1 MCDDESCRQIT
12 WFFTAKRQ
20 IKKGKQ
26 KTKHSVNNRMFGS
39 VGIIMLSLSL
49 YFRFNIFDG
58 ECIKTKIIV

>member
-1 MCDDESCRQIT
+1 MTNHVDRLPGFLLQKDR
-12 WFFTAKRQ
+12 F
-20 IKKGKQ
+20 KKGKQ

-39 VGIIMLSLSL
+39 VGIIMLSLRL

>member
-1 MCDDESCRQIT
+1 MTNHVDRLPGFLLQKDR
-12 WFFTAKRQ
+12 F
-20 IKKGKQ
+20 KGKQ

-39 VGIIMLSLSL
+39 VGIIMLSLRL